1 MSGISPPCFPLRN
14 AWVTTTH
21 EKGLAVTWTPDPRWF
36 DPASAAADVPFEAPT
51 KHLDEVKPDF
61 RTLVEAVGGQAVDI
75 GFSREKINPFAGFE
89 APTKHLD
96 GGGDGYSADAPVAI
110 AAESWSGGRSGTGRG
125 LILVACGKGRT
136 PLSLGLGTVL
146 SAHRGDGTVVVA
158 DLSEIGGALS
168 ARAENVPRTSQ
179 DAAVLATT
187 VDLVHF
193 DVSAVERHLTRQSAG
208 VDILGGRPAGIDEI
222 PLDAS
227 DMAVV
232 VTALRRVRDV
242 VVADS
247 DAVPDDVVWGPLAA
261 AADVLLIP
269 VPLLTADDVTARTV
283 EHLQAI
289 AAVSPQLIPRTYV
302 LVTDVPGH
310 DGLEVEYEF
319 VEAVLAVEADGA
331 SPRVCRMPYDTWF
344 ASSDRLDPFALDA
357 ATVQALTALAE
368 RIGVLYPT
376 T

>member
-1 MSGISPPCFPLRN
+1 M
-14 AWVTTTH
+14 
-21 EKGLAVTWTPDPRWF
+21 TWTPDPRWF
-36 DPASAAADVPFEAPT
+36 DPASATADVPFEEAPT

-61 RTLVEAVGGQAVDI
+61 DTLVEAVGGQAIDNI
-75 GFSREKINPFAGFE
+75 GFVRGNIDPFAGFA

-96 GGGDGYSADAPVAI
+96 SDGYSADARVAV

-146 SAHRGDGTVVVA
+146 SAHRGDGRVVVA

-168 ARAENVPRTSQ
+168 ARAENAPRTSQ

-208 VDILGGRPAGIDEI
+208 VDILGGRPSGVDEI

-247 DAVPDDVVWGPLAA
+247 DAVPNDAVWGPLAA

-269 VPLLTADDVTARTV
+269 VPLLTTDDVTARTV
-283 EHLQAI
+283 EQLQAI
-289 AAVSPQLIPRTYV
+289 AAVSPQLIPRTCV

-310 DGLEVEYEF
+310 DGLEVEYDF

-331 SPRVCRMPYDTWF
+331 SPRVCRMPYDPWF

-357 ATVQALTALAE
+357 TTVRALTALSE